1 MTDSVRLE
9 RALRKAKDQ
18 LQQEVRDR
26 TAELTQATTALSE
39 REAYYRG
46 LFENASDIIATITPE
61 GIITSANRIAEKVL
75 GWSLNEIIG
84 QHFRKVCVPV
94 YVQPIEDRV
103 RRFLAGEKLPST
115 FELECWRKDGG
126 RVPFEMR
133 NRPMY
138 TQDGK
143 LREFQ
148 VIFRDI
154 TERKKVEEQLHQ
166 AKEAAEAAD
175 QAKSEMLALM
185 NHEMRTPL
193 GVIMGYIEL
202 LQEGEGGQLSPDQE
216 DMVHRVG
223 ANARGLLDLI
233 NNVLDLSRLNTGRL
247 PIDYT
252 RFSLASLFEE
262 IEAETR
268 DSRELSGLDFNW
280 HIAADVPLILS
291 DAGKLK
297 IVVKNLVQNAIKF
310 TQTGSVT
317 IQAQCKAD
325 EIEISVT
332 DTGVGIGPE
341 QQAVI
346 FDVFR
351 QGSSHNVRGQRGVGL
366 GLHIVQRLLD
376 ALRGTIAVESAVG
389 QGARFCIRL
398 PLQSVQAQAEL

>member
-1 MTDSVRLE
+1 M
-9 RALRKAKDQ
+9 
-18 LQQEVRDR
+18 
-26 TAELTQATTALSE
+26 
-39 REAYYRG
+39 
-46 LFENASDIIATITPE
+46 
-61 GIITSANRIAEKVL
+61 
-75 GWSLNEIIG
+75 
-84 QHFRKVCVPV
+84 
-94 YVQPIEDRV
+94 
-103 RRFLAGEKLPST
+103 
-115 FELECWRKDGG
+115 GG
-126 RVPFEMR
+126 AVPFEMR

-138 TQDGK
+138 AQDGK

-166 AKEAAEAAD
+166 AKETAETAD

-202 LQEGEGGQLSPDQE
+202 LQEGEGGQLSHDQE

-252 RFSLASLFEE
+252 EFSLASLFQEV
-262 IEAETR
+262 EADTS
-268 DSRELSGLDFNW
+268 DSRELSGLIFNW
-280 HIAADVPLILS
+280 QVGADVPAILS

-297 IVVKNLVQNAIKF
+297 IIIKNLVHNAIKF

-351 QGSSHNVRGQRGVGL
+351 QGSNHNVRGQRGVGL
-366 GLHIVQRLLD
+366 GLYIVKRLLD
-376 ALRGTIAVESAVG
+376 ALRGTITVESTLG
-389 QGARFCIRL
+389 QGSRFCIRL
-398 PLQSVQAQAEL
+398 PLHATNPQKRSLELQSGLRISLNASSGLPLLNASRRNSATKQIIFP